1 MSKIYRVTID
11 NSLCIGCGT
20 CNMVAPQ
27 AFDLDEN
34 EMISVVKEGAE
45 NLEDAILQEAA
56 ESCPTQAII
65 LQDKEG
71 NQIYPKES

>member
-1 MSKIYRVTID
+1 MSKIYRVKID

-20 CNMVAPQ
+20 CSMLAPQ
-27 AFDLDEN
+27 AFDLDES
-34 EMISVVKEGAE
+34 EMVSVVREGAE
-45 NLEDAILQEAA
+45 NLENDVLQEAA

-65 LQDKEG
+65 LQNKEG

>member
-1 MSKIYRVTID
+1 
-11 NSLCIGCGT
+11 
-20 CNMVAPQ
+20 MVAPQ